1 MSATATNTVTIA
13 ATTHVVVTLLNMS
26 TVAPEAADMAAALE
40 CVVGR
45 STGRKHQPALAI
57 MATPSTTLCDS
68 ERIRCV
74 RFSRAIC
81 RPKDTMISTI
91 SSPPTPAIHASSME
105 KLLPPS
111 RPAGKITLPSIT
123 VVAQIADSRPAI
135 AAITWPATPSRNGLN
150 TTSST
155 TIASEAMI
163 VNGTA
168 AGLAAS
174 PYIMPGT
181 NASATSTAYAM
192 I

>member
-1 MSATATNTVTIA
+1 
-13 ATTHVVVTLLNMS
+13 
-26 TVAPEAADMAAALE
+26 MAAALE

-111 RPAGKITLPSIT
+111 RPAGKITLPS
-123 VVAQIADSRPAI
+123 
-135 AAITWPATPSRNGLN
+135 
-150 TTSST
+150 ST

-181 NASATSTAYAM
+181 NASATSTTYAM